1 MHGHRVLLVLLQPL
15 KLDFD
20 LEALVPIDLS
30 ELYVTLDVLR
40 EPARLLLRLDL
51 LSRQSGTL
59 ELAGGYIFLSLSGIC
74 HESHAR
80 EHY

>member
-30 ELYVTLDVLR
+30 ELYVTLDDLR
-40 EPARLLLRLDL
+40 EPAGLLLRLDL
-51 LSRQSGTL
+51 LSRQSAPL
-59 ELAGGYIFLSLSGIC
+59 ELAGGYILLLSGGMC

-80 EHY
+80 EH